1 MGYTVLAYFIRLVSM
16 IHFNYKATPNN
27 MILTNH
33 SCHLKGVEL
42 VYLIIL
48 GPHHATSQHY
58 YNIVINSLRG
68 GNMCTREYTYAH
80 TRIHTHTHTH
90 THKHTYPHTHLP
102 TQTHTQTHITQTH
115 AHTHMCVHTHMHN
128 TDFLDKG
135 NFKKPGTHQ
144 PTCWLAPGLIIA

>member
-1 MGYTVLAYFIRLVSM
+1 
-16 IHFNYKATPNN
+16 

-68 GNMCTREYTYAH
+68 GDTCTREYTYAH
-80 TRIHTHTHTH
+80 TRIHTNIHTHPLTHTNTHTNTQNTDACTHTH
-90 THKHTYPHTHLP
+90 TC
-102 TQTHTQTHITQTH
+102 
-115 AHTHMCVHTHMHN
+115 ACTHMHN